1 MKQQTESIAVEQ
13 ATLRTKIRQGI
24 SWVFAAVFAGLGVQ
38 CVYNFID
45 MLGRMS
51 SGLAMGMMVFVFP
64 LSIPVLALVG
74 FDLRRVAKDRQAV
87 AAFHRAAITG
97 RAVVCGLLGPFCLVL
112 GGWFCANKFSKTRV
126 NFVKTEENERS
137 EVVALFL

>member
-24 SWVFAAVFAGLGVQ
+24 SWVFAAVFGGFGVQ
-38 CVYNFID
+38 CVYNFIH

-74 FDLRRVAKDRQAV
+74 FRLRRVAKDRQAV
-87 AAFHRAAITG
+87 SAFHWAAITE
-97 RAVVCGLLGPFCLVL
+97 RAVVCCLLGQFCLVL
-112 GGWFCANKFSKTRV
+112 GGWFLTNKSSNIQGQFIKTGA
-126 NFVKTEENERS
+126 NERS
-137 EVVALFL
+137 EVVSLFL